1 MSHVRLLADRRPSNS
16 LVICLPE
23 RANLELQANNAKQLW
38 LAVQTINEL
47 LSTRMQDLNTDP
59 AATSEN
65 LIGALTTSV
74 RTNLHKIQESA
85 KDNEFIQKIVT
96 TTIKLLDA
104 TESSGKVEIWS
115 EPDLK
120 ERFYRLKELCNRVAL
135 IDDRGGSLF
144 KYAVSYVQSFF
155 IVHQKVRPQPVLA
168 SASDEEKREAHEN
181 FIKQIDV
188 GQLNTFSILDYTEY
202 FVENGNLV
210 MVLKLMQQLKGEPL
224 RVARD
229 WINDALL
236 LVEIKQTST
245 LLNAYISSIYIGT
258 KVNDAKK

>member
-1 MSHVRLLADRRPSNS
+1 M
-16 LVICLPE
+16 
-23 RANLELQANNAKQLW
+23 QANNAKQLW

-47 LSTRMQDLNTDP
+47 LNTRVQDLNTDP
-59 AATSEN
+59 SATSEN
-65 LIGALTTSV
+65 LIGALTSNV
-74 RTNLHKIQESA
+74 RANLQKIKESA
-85 KDNEFIQKIVT
+85 TGNEFIQKVVN
-96 TTIKLLDA
+96 TTINLLNA
-104 TESSGKVEIWS
+104 EQSARAAESNSKVEIWS

-144 KYAVSYVQSFF
+144 KYFISYVQSFF
-155 IVHQKVRPQPVLA
+155 IVHTNVKPQAVLA

-181 FIKQIDV
+181 FIKQIDAT
-188 GQLNTFSILDYTEY
+188 QLNTFNILDYTEY
-202 FVENGNLV
+202 FVENGNFL
-210 MVLKLMQQLKGEPL
+210 MALKLMQQLKGEPL

-258 KVNDAKK
+258 NVNHKK